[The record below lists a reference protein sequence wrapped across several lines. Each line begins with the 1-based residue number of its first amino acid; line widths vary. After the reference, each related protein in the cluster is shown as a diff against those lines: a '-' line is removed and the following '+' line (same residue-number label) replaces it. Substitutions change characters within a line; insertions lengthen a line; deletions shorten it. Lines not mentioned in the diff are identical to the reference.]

1 MEKSIPNVSY
11 EKLIHDY
18 ILKQKRFKYD
28 VKQIQKSIISCDYKK
43 KGYSLNEYVKKKWNI
58 SQKEAYRF
66 LIAAKVMDTLD
77 EFEIQP
83 NYINLCKSLYNYA
96 KTSDQLKLLWKTL
109 LKEANGKPYCINSS
123 HVSKTWKELCNNK
136 KYSNICHYE
145 DTIIKKL
152 GTSLLNSKSNNN
164 NNINSSSSSGSSSG
178 SGSGSSSSG
187 SGSGSS
193 GSGSNNNNNNNNK
206 NKNLKT
212 LHKEENGNPYGN
224 NNSHV
229 SKTWKEFYNDKKY
242 SNVCHYEDNI
252 IKNFGISS
260 PDLKINTKI
269 NNNNNIIINSN
280 SISSSN
286 NNDNSYK
293 NSISNNNTNNIYQI
307 QNASLPLPTT
317 KSVILS
323 TNQVTPLPLTTIS
336 HISSPSNQT
345 IHFPSYP
352 IPQTQSYP
360 PTTISSLIP
369 SIAMPISSTSI
380 PVITSTNPLHI
391 SPTLNEING
400 ASSNNYYPNQII
412 SSNNPIIILYYKESP
427 IKNSIYHPYQN
438 YHL

>member
-145 DTIIKKL
+145 DTIIK
-152 GTSLLNSKSNNN
+152 N
-164 NNINSSSSSGSSSG
+164 
-178 SGSGSSSSG
+178 
-187 SGSGSS
+187 
-193 GSGSNNNNNNNNK
+193 
-206 NKNLKT
+206 
-212 LHKEENGNPYGN
+212 
-224 NNSHV
+224 
-229 SKTWKEFYNDKKY
+229 
-242 SNVCHYEDNI
+242 
-252 IKNFGISS
+252 
-260 PDLKINTKI
+260 
-269 NNNNNIIINSN
+269 N